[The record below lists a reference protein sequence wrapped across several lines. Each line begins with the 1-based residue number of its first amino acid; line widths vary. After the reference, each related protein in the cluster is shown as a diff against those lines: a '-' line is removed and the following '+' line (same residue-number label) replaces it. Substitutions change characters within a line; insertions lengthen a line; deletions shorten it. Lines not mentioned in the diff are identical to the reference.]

1 MQVIELRNY
10 LLEAGRTGDFL
21 RYFEEHFL
29 FSQRDEGMHVLG
41 QFAVVDQPDRFVWI
55 RAFADMAARL
65 RGLRGFYGGHF
76 WQARRDVAN
85 AMMREHHDVHLL
97 RPLGPVDAVT
107 AGASL
112 EDRGSEPPGVL
123 PPEAG
128 VVVLD
133 FLRTAPGGLA
143 RLVDV
148 FEQEMRPALIE
159 GGHRVLA
166 HFVAELTPNDY
177 PRLPVIQDPALLVV
191 LSAYPDQTHYVRR
204 RADGRG
210 TSAIERNGSAEAT
223 TLVLRPTARSLI
235 RYREE
240 T

>member
-159 GGHRVLA
+159 GGHRSSRTSSPSSHPTTIRDCRSSRTPPCSSSSLRTRIRRTTSGCEPMA
-166 HFVAELTPNDY
+166 VA
-177 PRLPVIQDPALLVV
+177 PAR
-191 LSAYPDQTHYVRR
+191 SSGTGVRR
-204 RADGRG
+204 RPPWYCAQPPGH
-210 TSAIERNGSAEAT
+210 
-223 TLVLRPTARSLI
+223 
-235 RYREE
+235 
-240 T
+240 